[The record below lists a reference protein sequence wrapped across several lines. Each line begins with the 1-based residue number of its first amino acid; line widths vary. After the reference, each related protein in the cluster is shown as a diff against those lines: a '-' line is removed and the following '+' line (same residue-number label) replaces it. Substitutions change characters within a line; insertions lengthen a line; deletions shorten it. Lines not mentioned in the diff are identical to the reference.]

1 MKEYRIEDI
10 KTIVR
15 DAVEQETIIS
25 FSRNDTIA
33 RMWVA
38 DNTMLTKVR
47 NLITK
52 APQNYKI
59 TAIDYCGDEVTGFEV
74 EFPKNLLSFRSD
86 YKTVNFT
93 DEQRAAAVERLEAY
107 RAARKATADTTA
119 DND

>member
-1 MKEYRIEDI
+1 MKEYKIEDI
-10 KTIVR
+10 KVIAR
-15 DAVEQETIIS
+15 DITEQETTIS
-25 FSRNDTIA
+25 FGRNDTTA

-47 NLITK
+47 NLIAK

-74 EFPKNLLSFRSD
+74 EFPKDLLSFRPN
-86 YKTVNFT
+86 YKTMNFT

-107 RAARKATADTTA
+107 RAARKADT